1 MALEEARGL
10 PWGSEFPGI
19 HGYPVRALLFCP
31 KSLCAQSQSG
41 VLCHVTTWAN
51 GQKRVPGHFAC
62 PPGPAVSWIFVGARS
77 LLEAQGSYSGM
88 DIGQVGCPN

>member
-1 MALEEARGL
+1 MT
-10 PWGSEFPGI
+10 
-19 HGYPVRALLFCP
+19 ALLFRP

-51 GQKRVPGHFAC
+51 GQKRVPGHFPC

-88 DIGQVGCPN
+88 DIGQVGCPDGYRNWPGPSLPCQVGEEDWL